1 MMKLTPALN
10 IRPKARIIYTYCQR
24 RKLDEF
30 LQNGSPIRR
39 QCVLKLMVLG
49 SFDIFITLPIT
60 TLNLITA
67 FFQHGGITT
76 FWPRWKATHAN
87 ISAVT
92 KVTSEEWKSAG
103 WSTIVN
109 IRFSQWISPLFA
121 VVFFV
126 LFGITEKN
134 KLWYRDMFRK
144 VTKTF
149 RSTSRQSVAAA
160 AFADGSC
167 SVPRSGAKCVLYSL
181 LADMKCLERRLIH
194 IVIVQ
199 VSYRTIIP

>member
-1 MMKLTPALN
+1 MIDLTQAL
-10 IRPKARIIYTYCQR
+10 IFGWLARLVYTFCQH

-30 LQNGSPIRR
+30 LKNVLPIRR

-67 FFQHGGITT
+67 LFQHGGITT
-76 FWPRWKATHAN
+76 FWPRWKVTHAN

-121 VVFFV
+121 VVFFI

-134 KLWYRDMFRK
+134 RLWYRDIFRK
-144 VTKTF
+144 VMKTF
-149 RSTSRQSVAAA
+149 RSTSHQSVTTA
-160 AFADGSC
+160 AFADDSC
-167 SVPRSGAKCVLYSL
+167 SVPASGAKYVQPSSSREVSWTQTNAY
-181 LADMKCLERRLIH
+181 
-194 IVIVQ
+194 VIVQ
-199 VSYRTIIP
+199 VSYRKITP

>member
-1 MMKLTPALN
+1 M
-10 IRPKARIIYTYCQR
+10 YTFCQH

-30 LQNGSPIRR
+30 LENVLPIRR

-67 FFQHGGITT
+67 LFQHGGITT
-76 FWPRWKATHAN
+76 FWPRWKVTHAN

-121 VVFFV
+121 VVFFI

-134 KLWYRDMFRK
+134 RLWYRDTVREIMK
-144 VTKTF
+144 LF
-149 RSTSRQSVAAA
+149 RSTSRQSVVSPT
-160 AFADGSC
+160 FASDPGL
-167 SVPRSGAKCVLYSL
+167 VHNSGVNG
-181 LADMKCLERRLIH
+181 DR
-194 IVIVQ
+194 
-199 VSYRTIIP
+199 VSTAYM